1 MRQGIE
7 YDSIEGM
14 KRLIEKRYIL
24 RRNLLAVIGVCLSFY
39 FCYHLVAGQRGYL
52 SLISL
57 ENRIASVSSEYTSH
71 KAERSTL
78 ERRVVMMRPGSVDRD
93 LLEERARHV
102 LGYRYAD
109 ELILAQ
115 DRS

>member
-1 MRQGIE
+1 M
-7 YDSIEGM
+7 S
-14 KRLIEKRYIL
+14 KLIEKRYLL
-24 RRNLLAVIGVCLSFY
+24 RRNLVAVIGICLCFY

-52 SLISL
+52 KLMSVEAKL
-57 ENRIASVSSEYTSH
+57 ESTQVAHSEL
-71 KAERSTL
+71 KAQREAL
-78 ERRVVMMRPGSVDRD
+78 EKKVVMLRPGSICRD

-109 ELILAQ
+109 ELILLQ

>member
-1 MRQGIE
+1 
-7 YDSIEGM
+7 M

-24 RRNLLAVIGVCLSFY
+24 RRNLMAIIGLCLSFY

-52 SLISL
+52 SLMSL
-57 ENRIASVSSEYTSH
+57 EHNIEQVSAEYKTN
-71 KAERSTL
+71 KVERDVL
-78 ERRVVMMRPGSVDRD
+78 ERRVVMLRPGSIDRD

-109 ELILAQ
+109 ELILM
-115 DRS
+115 DNRS

>member
-1 MRQGIE
+1 
-7 YDSIEGM
+7 M

-24 RRNLLAVIGVCLSFY
+24 RRNLMAIIGLCLSFY

-57 ENRIASVSSEYTSH
+57 EHSIEQASVGYADN
-71 KAERSTL
+71 KAEREVL
-78 ERRVVMMRPGSVDRD
+78 ERRVVMLRPGSICRD

-102 LGYRYAD
+102 LGYRYED
-109 ELILAQ
+109 ELILM
-115 DRS
+115 DNRS

>member
-1 MRQGIE
+1 
-7 YDSIEGM
+7 M

-24 RRNLLAVIGVCLSFY
+24 RRNMMAVIGLCLSFY

-52 SLISL
+52 SLMSL
-57 ENRIASVSSEYTSH
+57 ESRIDKASIELDQN
-71 KAERSTL
+71 KIEREKL
-78 ERRVVMMRPGSVDRD
+78 EKRVVMLRPGSICRD

-109 ELILAQ
+109 ELILLQ
-115 DRS
+115 GKS